1 MVTTKPVSMNVKR
14 DQEFDLEE
22 YTFGT
27 PCYPNLPQLGD
38 NYEYRLVITKR
49 EFMSSIYYNVA
60 AKLSP
65 GDMFPKP
72 VPDSFIGGGKLP
84 GASRVLSLSGGTSSV
99 FDSYEKAAEVYNKVV
114 QEMQKEVETWNLRML
129 KTMPREMM
137 CRRCLNT
144 FEWVAISGNMLPPK
158 GVIRDETKI
167 KPWGYYD
174 DCLCN
179 DCHRP

>member
-1 MVTTKPVSMNVKR
+1 MVTPKPVLMNMKR
-14 DQEFDLEE
+14 DQEFDSEE
-22 YTFGT
+22 YAFGA
-27 PCYPNLPQLGD
+27 PCYPNLPERQDG
-38 NYEYRLVITKR
+38 YEYRLVITKR
-49 EFMSSIYYNVA
+49 EFMHSIYYNVA

-72 VPDSFIGGGKLP
+72 VPDSFIGERKP
-84 GASRVLSLSGGTSSV
+84 AGASHVLSLGGGESSV

-114 QEMQKEVETWNLRML
+114 QEMQKEVDTWNIRVL
-129 KTMPREMM
+129 KNTPREMM

-144 FEWVAISGNMLPPK
+144 FEWVVTDGEMTPPRR
-158 GVIRDETKI
+158 VIQDQVKV

-179 DCHRP
+179 DCHLP